1 MLQIEQNILN
11 AMLAH
16 GRREEPNEACGYL
29 AAKDGVVT
37 RHFELTNIDAAPD
50 HYSMDPKEQFAT
62 IRRTREE
69 GLQLAA
75 VYHSHPET
83 PARPSVE
90 DIRLAYDPDI
100 IYVIVSLMAGVTPV
114 LAYKINNGK
123 VVAVDLKVLL
133 PARLQPDVSCP

>member
-1 MLQIEQNILN
+1 MAMMIEIERKIVN
-11 AMLAH
+11 AMVAH

-29 AAKDGVVT
+29 ASKEGVIC

-62 IRRTREE
+62 IQKIRDM
-69 GLQLAA
+69 GMKVAG

-90 DIRLAYDPDI
+90 DIRLAFDPNMT
-100 IYVIVSLMAGVTPV
+100 YVIVSLMAGVDPV
-114 LAYKINNGK
+114 LAYKIKDGEAMK
-123 VVAVDLKVLL
+123 VS
-133 PARLQPDVSCP
+133 LQVIDTRVTS